1 MCGLGVGVN
10 GEVGL
15 VADDGRV
22 GAGSGTGD
30 RFRDAKLFDV
40 LADDFLAVDPVDGV
54 LAHTEEEWRH
64 VWDNIGEVDEDEEAQ
79 VMVLRGEALT
89 RD

>member
-1 MCGLGVGVN
+1 MSGLGVGVN

-15 VADDGRV
+15 VADDGWV
-22 GAGSGTGD
+22 GARGGTGY
-30 RFRDAKLFDV
+30 RSWDAKLFDV
-40 LADDFLAVDPVDGV
+40 LADDLLSVDPVNGV

-64 VWDNIGEVDEDEEAQ
+64 VLEIDGEVDEDEEAQ
-79 VMVLRGEALT
+79 VVVLRVEALT